1 MEAEVFDRLAEL
13 SRVTGFNLD
22 PKKQW
27 YVLKKSYCGI
37 RPNAFAKTE
46 VFGRFPDDCNTFCPA
61 SRFQARKQRL
71 FVQHKVS
78 TYFRNILDKII
89 SHKISF
95 SVLKKIKLSLNPNYS
110 HISSILQR
118 TNLKER

>member
-22 PKKQW
+22 PKMQW

-46 VFGRFPDDCNTFCPA
+46 MFGRFPDDCNTFCPA
-61 SRFQARKQRL
+61 SRL

-78 TYFRNILDKII
+78 TYFRNILDK
-89 SHKISF
+89 

-118 TNLKER
+118 KNMKKR